1 MASSDSQPESPQ
13 GNGRTTATE
22 WVVIAALILV
32 VIIGG
37 ITLLGERISGVREP
51 ADAQVAE

>member
-1 MASSDSQPESPQ
+1 METSQTQKDAPRAEDK
-13 GNGRTTATE
+13 TTATE

-37 ITLLGERISGVREP
+37 VTLLGERISGVKEP
-51 ADAQVAE
+51 AETRTVE

>member
-1 MASSDSQPESPQ
+1 MASSDSQPGTPKVGE
-13 GNGRTTATE
+13 RTTATE
-22 WVVIAALILV
+22 WVVIAALVLV

-37 ITLLGERISGVREP
+37 ITLLGERISGVTEP